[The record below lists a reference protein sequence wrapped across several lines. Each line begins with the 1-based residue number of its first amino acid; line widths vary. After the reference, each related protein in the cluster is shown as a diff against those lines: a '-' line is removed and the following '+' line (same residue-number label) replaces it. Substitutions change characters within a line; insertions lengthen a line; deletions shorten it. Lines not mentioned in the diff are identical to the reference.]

1 MLREEITQLLKEQK
15 TRLRELREL
24 HKYSLGE
31 IASAIDVP
39 IVTYRRLE
47 SNPVG
52 STSVYTYMK
61 LAAFYGV
68 SLDYL
73 LGLSGSKPL
82 AIEEFL
88 SLKQVEKLER
98 AKVVYDTL
106 ENEDSTKNI
115 NTYDLRQILNLT
127 EKEVKRSVKEGYQL
141 SSLVELGRIRQ
152 SYPYNLL
159 IELFGL
165 DSLKD
170 DFRVSADVVS
180 QVEGFLETYLDERS
194 INILHL
200 RYLSERT
207 LEEIGDII
215 GASRNRVNQI
225 EQKALIT
232 LRRNLTDSLF
242 RYTFSLNQ
250 KEQQL
255 RLLEA
260 QIKEKSEEVT
270 TEDRVLS
277 QKQLKLSSPIGVLL
291 LNSKEMNALK
301 NTGCKTLKDIIELYR
316 LDQIQKR
323 KGVGRRGIVYI
334 YNALVDYGV
343 LEGFEKAEVQ
353 SSHKEFTSWYRDV
366 IRKINIAFS

>member
-31 IASAIDVP
+31 ISSAIDVP

-47 SNPVG
+47 SSPVG

-127 EKEVKRSVKEGYQL
+127 EKEVEKSIKEGYQL

-180 QVEGFLETYLDERS
+180 QVEGFLEIYLDERS
-194 INILHL
+194 ITILHL

-207 LEEIGDII
+207 LEEIGEII

-270 TEDRVLS
+270 TEDRVVS

>member
-47 SNPVG
+47 SSPVG

-127 EKEVKRSVKEGYQL
+127 EKEVEKSVKEGYQL

-170 DFRVSADVVS
+170 DFKVSADVVS

-207 LEEIGDII
+207 LEEIGEII

-225 EQKALIT
+225 EQKALIN

-301 NTGCKTLKDIIELYR
+301 NIGCKTLKDIIELYR

-323 KGVGRRGIVYI
+323 KGVGRRSIVYI

>member
-47 SNPVG
+47 SSPVG

-106 ENEDSTKNI
+106 ENENSTKNI

-127 EKEVKRSVKEGYQL
+127 EKEVEKSVKEGYQL

-194 INILHL
+194 ITILHL

-260 QIKEKSEEVT
+260 QLKEKSEEVT
-270 TEDRVLS
+270 TEDRVVS

-343 LEGFEKAEVQ
+343 LEGFEKSEVQ

-366 IRKINIAFS
+366 VRKINIAFS

>member
-207 LEEIGDII
+207 LEEIGEII

>member
-47 SNPVG
+47 SSPVG

-127 EKEVKRSVKEGYQL
+127 EKEVEKSVKEGYQL

-207 LEEIGDII
+207 LEEIGEII

-225 EQKALIT
+225 EQKALRT

-270 TEDRVLS
+270 TEDRVVS

-291 LNSKEMNALK
+291 LNSKELNALK

-323 KGVGRRGIVYI
+323 KGVGRRGVVYI

>member
-47 SNPVG
+47 SSPVG

-127 EKEVKRSVKEGYQL
+127 EKEVEKSVKEGYQL

-207 LEEIGDII
+207 LEEIGEII

-316 LDQIQKR
+316 LDQLQKR

>member
-207 LEEIGDII
+207 LEEIGEII

-270 TEDRVLS
+270 TEDRVVS

>member
-47 SNPVG
+47 SSPVG

-106 ENEDSTKNI
+106 ENENSTKNI

-127 EKEVKRSVKEGYQL
+127 EKEVEKSVKEGYQL

-270 TEDRVLS
+270 TEDRVVS

-366 IRKINIAFS
+366 VRKINIAFS

>member
-47 SNPVG
+47 SSPVG

-106 ENEDSTKNI
+106 ENENSTKNI

-127 EKEVKRSVKEGYQL
+127 EKEVEKSVKEGYQL

-270 TEDRVLS
+270 TEDRVVS

>member
-47 SNPVG
+47 SSPVG

-127 EKEVKRSVKEGYQL
+127 EKEVEKSVKEGYQL

-207 LEEIGDII
+207 LEEIGEII

-270 TEDRVLS
+270 TEDRVVS

-323 KGVGRRGIVYI
+323 KGVGRRGVVYI

>member
-270 TEDRVLS
+270 TEDRVVS

>member
-47 SNPVG
+47 SSPVG

-127 EKEVKRSVKEGYQL
+127 EKEVEKSVKEGYQL

-207 LEEIGDII
+207 LEEIGEII

-270 TEDRVLS
+270 TEDRVVS

-323 KGVGRRGIVYI
+323 KGVGRRGVVYI

-366 IRKINIAFS
+366 VRKINIAFS

>member
-1 MLREEITQLLKEQK
+1 MLREEITQLLKEQT
-15 TRLRELREL
+15 TRLRELRKL

-47 SNPVG
+47 NNPIG
-52 STSVYTYMK
+52 GTSVYTYMK

-82 AIEEFL
+82 AIEDFL

-98 AKVVYDTL
+98 AKVVYGTL
-106 ENEDSTKNI
+106 EKEGSTKNI

-127 EKEVKRSVKEGYQL
+127 EKEVEKSVKEGYQL
-141 SSLVELGRIRQ
+141 SSLVDLGRIRQ

-165 DSLKD
+165 EGLKD
-170 DFRVSADVVS
+170 DFRVSADVVD
-180 QVEGFLETYLDERS
+180 QVEGFLEKYLEERY
-194 INILHL
+194 INIIHL

-207 LEEIGDII
+207 LEEIGEIL
-215 GASRNRVNQI
+215 GFSRNRVSQL
-225 EQKALIT
+225 EQKALMI
-232 LRRNLTDSLF
+232 LRMNLTDSLF
-242 RYTFSLNQ
+242 RYSFSINQ
-250 KEQQL
+250 KEEQL

-260 QIKEKSEEVT
+260 QLEEKEKEGSQ
-270 TEDRVLS
+270 EDRAVS
-277 QKQLKLSSPIGVLL
+277 QHLVKLGSPIGVLP
-291 LNSKEMNALK
+291 LK
-301 NTGCKTLKDIIELYR
+301 SRELSSLKRLGCETVKDVIELYR
-316 LDQIQKR
+316 LNQIR
-323 KGVGRRGIVYI
+323 NYKGLGRTGIVYI

-343 LEGFEKAEVQ
+343 LEGFEKEEAHN
-353 SSHKEFTSWYRDV
+353 SHKEFTAWYYEIVRH
-366 IRKINIAFS
+366 INVAFG

>member
-47 SNPVG
+47 SSPVG

-127 EKEVKRSVKEGYQL
+127 EKEVEKSVKEGYQL

-207 LEEIGDII
+207 LEEIGEII

-323 KGVGRRGIVYI
+323 KGVGRRGVVYI

>member
-47 SNPVG
+47 SSPVG

-127 EKEVKRSVKEGYQL
+127 EKEVEKSVKEGYQL

-207 LEEIGDII
+207 LEEIGEII

>member
-47 SNPVG
+47 SSPVG

-127 EKEVKRSVKEGYQL
+127 EKEVEKSVKEGYQL

-194 INILHL
+194 ITILHL

-207 LEEIGDII
+207 LEEIGEII

-242 RYTFSLNQ
+242 RYAFSLNQ

-270 TEDRVLS
+270 TEDRVVS

-353 SSHKEFTSWYRDV
+353 SSHKEFTSWYHDV
-366 IRKINIAFS
+366 VRKINIAFS

>member
-47 SNPVG
+47 SSPVG

-127 EKEVKRSVKEGYQL
+127 EKEVEKSVKEGYQL

-207 LEEIGDII
+207 LEEIGEII

-270 TEDRVLS
+270 TEDRVVS
-277 QKQLKLSSPIGVLL
+277 QKQLKLSSPIGVLV

-323 KGVGRRGIVYI
+323 KGVGRRGVVYI